1 MNFVLPVTAALVAI
15 LILPGVSFYFDVAPK
30 AAVVLLGAALAV
42 NLFKRDR
49 FSVLLGASAAATLLA
64 AAFSTDRWMSFYGST
79 WRRDGAVV
87 EIAIFVLAAA
97 VGEPRNLLRFVTFA
111 SIPVAI
117 YGILQYFGIDPIL
130 APAGYHFGTG
140 EFTIV
145 RPPAT
150 LGHAAYLATFL
161 LFAVF
166 AAAAEKSRWRFVPI
180 ALGVSAILL
189 SGTRAAVLGLIVGAV
204 WMAIRRTGPRGLKGL
219 LKNSATDRLPHGR
232 GSEGVRKRGT
242 SIPSRA
248 RQLAVAAFFQQPL
261 KSAVLAV
268 AAVVAVAVFYVSPPG
283 AKLRARVHWSSE
295 DALGGARLPLWRD
308 TLRMAAHRPILG
320 YGPETFSREFLRNES
335 LELERA
341 YPDFYHESPHNI
353 FLDALVSKGMVGLIP
368 LLAIAGLALM
378 RARGPMGE
386 AFLAMLVSQQFTSFT
401 VPTELF
407 FYLCAGLLLREVA
420 PAPRWKLWPAGLLF
434 LGFAIYLMTGDV
446 LLTSARRALDRG
458 DPAKAMVRIEDAR
471 RWGASADVYFS
482 RRLSGVGNFAAWQ
495 DAMNCAAHAP
505 ETADDPQNALLNLAA
520 MQAVSGD
527 AATVE
532 QTLRRAIDAASN
544 WYKPHWLLAQ
554 VLEREG
560 RMLEARTEARAAFD
574 RDGGK
579 HAEVR
584 QTLDHLLIGH

>member
-30 AAVVLLGAALAV
+30 AAVVLVGAALAV
-42 NLFKRDR
+42 NLFKRDL

-79 WRRDGAVV
+79 WRRDGVVV

-97 VGEPRNLLRFVTFA
+97 VGVPRNLLRFVTFA

-117 YGILQYFGIDPIL
+117 YAILQYFGIDPIL
-130 APAGYHFGTG
+130 APAGYHFGAG

-145 RPPAT
+145 RPPST
-150 LGHAAYLATFL
+150 FGHAAYLATFL

-166 AAAAEKSRWRFVPI
+166 AAASEKSRWRFVPI
-180 ALGVSAILL
+180 ALGVFAILL
-189 SGTRAAVLGLIVGAV
+189 SGTRAAVLGLIVGAA
-204 WMAIRRTGPRGLKGL
+204 WMAIRRTGPSRAEAPRGLKSAL
-219 LKNSATDRLPHGR
+219 LP
-232 GSEGVRKRGT
+232 
-242 SIPSRA
+242 I
-248 RQLAVAAFFQQPL
+248 AV
-261 KSAVLAV
+261 
-268 AAVVAVAVFYVSPPG
+268 VVAVAVFYVSPPG
-283 AKLRARVHWSSE
+283 AMVRARVHWSSE

-308 TLRMAAHRPILG
+308 TIRMAAHRPIFG
-320 YGPETFSREFLRNES
+320 YGPETFSREFLGNES
-335 LELERA
+335 PELERA

-353 FLDALVSKGMVGLIP
+353 FLDALVSKGIVGLIP
-368 LLAIAGLALM
+368 LVAIVGLALM
-378 RARGPMGE
+378 RARGPMGG
-386 AFLAMLVSQQFTSFT
+386 AFVAMLVSQQFTSFT

-407 FYLCAGLLLREVA
+407 FYLCAGLILRKAAPVA
-420 PAPRWKLWPAGLLF
+420 RFRLWPAGLPF

-446 LLTSARRALDRG
+446 MLASARRALDHG
-458 DPAKAMVRIEDAR
+458 DPAKAMVRIGDAR

-482 RRLSGVGNFAAWQ
+482 RRLTGVGNFAAWQ
-495 DAMNCAAHAP
+495 GAMSCAAHAP

-520 MQAVSGD
+520 LQAVSGD

-532 QTLRRAIDAASN
+532 QTLRRAIDAAPN

-560 RMLEARTEARAAFD
+560 RIEVARTEAAAAVE

-579 HAEVR
+579 HPEVQR
-584 QTLDHLLIGH
+584 TLDRLLIGH